1 MSPDHGLSCRFPASD
16 SADPPQSIIE
26 SSRHYSISLAPSLVP
41 SGGPLVDQLVQSG
54 VSKYGGFQLLE
65 AIGVVEPRSDGT
77 IQPKLRVVPLSK
89 EDVFTDP
96 ALSLL
101 SKRKLMKLLQFAMGS
116 YEESDIWQSKSDV
129 SLLPNHRSLM
139 PSTGRAGQSIE
150 TFLQTNFQ
158 LPTDLAVAINYAL
171 AQSSQPNGQHQGSG
185 GQPRIH

>member
-1 MSPDHGLSCRFPASD
+1 
-16 SADPPQSIIE
+16 
-26 SSRHYSISLAPSLVP
+26 
-41 SGGPLVDQLVQSG
+41 
-54 VSKYGGFQLLE
+54 
-65 AIGVVEPRSDGT
+65 
-77 IQPKLRVVPLSK
+77 
-89 EDVFTDP
+89 
-96 ALSLL
+96 
-101 SKRKLMKLLQFAMGS
+101 MKLLQFAMGS

-129 SLLPNHRSLM
+129 SLLPNHWSLM